1 MEVIKEFGKRFVFFD
16 GSMGTMLQ
24 KSGLKPGELP
34 DLLNIKAPEKVEAV
48 HRAYIEAGADII
60 TTNTFG
66 CNPHSLNGTGFTAAE
81 VIRAGI
87 DIARRAG
94 AKVIAQDIGPLGQ
107 LMQPMGPLSFDEAYD
122 CFKQQVLAG
131 VESGADLFIIET
143 LSDIYEAKAAILAV
157 KENSTLPVICTMSFQ
172 ADGRTF
178 VGADP
183 LAAVL
188 SLSGLG
194 VDAFGVNCSLGPAEL
209 LPIVKQITEYSPLPV
224 IVQANAGLP
233 KISGGETVYDISPEE
248 YTADIV
254 KMADMGVC
262 IFGGCCGTTPDYIA
276 EMKAAL
282 SGRKPVPTSPKRIT
296 ALTSGTKNVILDGRV
311 TVIGERIN
319 PTGKKRLK
327 QAIKECDMD
336 YITGEAISQRDRGA
350 DVLDVNISLPDIDEP
365 EMMAKT
371 VLALQAIV
379 DLPLQIDSSD
389 PAAIEAGVRICRGK
403 PLINSVNGKHE
414 SMEKIFPIAKKYGAA
429 VLGLALDENGI
440 PHTAEERYRIAEKIL
455 NTAKKYG
462 IPEQDVLIDCL
473 TLTASAQQQD
483 VMATIDAIK
492 LVKQR
497 LNLKTVL
504 GVSNVSF
511 GLPQREQ
518 LNSVFLAA
526 AFGAGLDAPIINPLS
541 DVVMN
546 TVRTFKV
553 INNQDKN
560 AVEYVGAFSGEAA
573 ADAEKKVSSSSSG
586 KTLYDIIVDGDRAF
600 AADAARKALESS
612 TPIEI
617 INSSFIPALDI
628 VGKKFEKGEI
638 FLPQLLMSAQTVKN
652 AFDVLKAAS
661 NSSEQ
666 QNKGTIVIAT
676 VYGDIHDIGKN
687 IVKMM
692 LSNYGYNVID
702 LGKDVPPQ
710 TVVDTVLE
718 KNVKLVGLSAL
729 MTTTVKSMADTI
741 TALRKAGADCK
752 VMVGGAVLNEEYA
765 KLVGAD
771 FYAKDALESV
781 KIADKFFG
789 N

>member
-1 MEVIKEFGKRFVFFD
+1 M
-16 GSMGTMLQ
+16 
-24 KSGLKPGELP
+24 
-34 DLLNIKAPEKVEAV
+34 
-48 HRAYIEAGADII
+48 
-60 TTNTFG
+60 
-66 CNPHSLNGTGFTAAE
+66 
-81 VIRAGI
+81 
-87 DIARRAG
+87 
-94 AKVIAQDIGPLGQ
+94 
-107 LMQPMGPLSFDEAYD
+107 
-122 CFKQQVLAG
+122 
-131 VESGADLFIIET
+131 
-143 LSDIYEAKAAILAV
+143 
-157 KENSTLPVICTMSFQ
+157 
-172 ADGRTF
+172 
-178 VGADP
+178 
-183 LAAVL
+183 
-188 SLSGLG
+188 
-194 VDAFGVNCSLGPAEL
+194 
-209 LPIVKQITEYSPLPV
+209 
-224 IVQANAGLP
+224 
-233 KISGGETVYDISPEE
+233 
-248 YTADIV
+248 
-254 KMADMGVC
+254 
-262 IFGGCCGTTPDYIA
+262 
-276 EMKAAL
+276 
-282 SGRKPVPTSPKRIT
+282 
-296 ALTSGTKNVILDGRV
+296 
-311 TVIGERIN
+311 
-319 PTGKKRLK
+319 
-327 QAIKECDMD
+327 
-336 YITGEAISQRDRGA
+336 
-350 DVLDVNISLPDIDEP
+350 
-365 EMMAKT
+365 
-371 VLALQAIV
+371 
-379 DLPLQIDSSD
+379 
-389 PAAIEAGVRICRGK
+389 RICRGK

-462 IPEQDVLIDCL
+462 TPEQDVLIDCL

-586 KTLYDIIVDGDRAF
+586 KTLYDIIVDGDRAS

-741 TALRKAGADCK
+741 TALRKAGANCK

>member
-1 MEVIKEFGKRFVFFD
+1 MELIKEFGKRFIFFD

-48 HRAYIEAGADII
+48 HRAYIDAGADII

-66 CNPHSLNGTGFTAAE
+66 CNPHSLNGTGFDANE
-81 VIRAGI
+81 VISAGI
-87 DIARRAG
+87 GIARHAG
-94 AKVIAQDIGPLGQ
+94 AKIVAQDIGPLGQ
-107 LMQPMGPLSFDEAYD
+107 LMQPMGPLSFGEAYD
-122 CFKQQVLAG
+122 CFKQQVLYG
-131 VESGADLFIIET
+131 VSAGADLFIIET

-157 KENSTLPVICTMSFQ
+157 KENSSLPVICTMSFQ

-178 VGADP
+178 VGDDP

-188 SLSGLG
+188 ALSGLG
-194 VDAFGVNCSLGPAEL
+194 VDALGVNCSLGPAEL
-209 LPIVKQITEYSPLPV
+209 LPIVRQITEYSPLPV

-248 YTADIV
+248 YVADIL

-262 IFGGCCGTTPDYIA
+262 IFGGCCGTTPEYISRMRSDLA
-276 EMKAAL
+276 GKT
-282 SGRKPVPTSPKRIT
+282 PVPVSPKRIT

-327 QAIKECDMD
+327 QAIKEKDMD

-371 VLALQAIV
+371 VVTLQAAV

-389 PAAIEAGVRICRGK
+389 PAAIKAGVRICRGK
-403 PLINSVNGKHE
+403 PLINSVNGKAE

-440 PHTAEERYRIAEKIL
+440 PHTAEERYKIAEKIL
-455 NTAKKYG
+455 NTAKEYG

-492 LVKQR
+492 LVKRR
-497 LNLKTVL
+497 LGLKTVL

-541 DVVMN
+541 DPVMS
-546 TVRTFKV
+546 TVRAFKV

-560 AVEYVGAFSGEAA
+560 AVEYVNAFSGEAA
-573 ADAEKKVSSSSSG
+573 AGPVRKNGAGE
-586 KTLYDIIVDGDRAF
+586 KTLYDIIIDGDRAA
-600 AADAARKALESS
+600 AADAARKMLDSQA
-612 TPIEI
+612 PIEI
-617 INSSFIPALDI
+617 VNSSFIPALDV

-661 NSSEQ
+661 ASSESES
-666 QNKGTIVIAT
+666 KGTIVIAT

-692 LSNYGYNVID
+692 LANYGYNVID

-718 KNVKLVGLSAL
+718 KKVKLVGLSAL

-741 TALRKAGADCK
+741 TALREAGADCK
-752 VMVGGAVLNEEYA
+752 VMVGGAVLNDEYA

-771 FYAKDALESV
+771 FYARDALESV
-781 KIADKFFG
+781 KIADMVFKS
-789 N
+789 

>member
-1 MEVIKEFGKRFVFFD
+1 MELIKEFGKRFIFFD

-24 KSGLKPGELP
+24 KSGLKQGELP
-34 DLLNIKAPEKVEAV
+34 DLLNIKCPEKVEAV
-48 HRAYIEAGADII
+48 HKAYISSGADII

-66 CNPHSLNGTGFTAAE
+66 CNPHSLSGTGFTADE
-81 VIRAGI
+81 VIKCGI
-87 DIARRAG
+87 NIARRAG
-94 AKVIAQDIGPLGQ
+94 AGFVAQDIGPLGQ
-107 LMQPMGPLSFDEAYD
+107 LMQPMGPVSFDDAYS
-122 CFKQQVLAG
+122 CFKQQVIAG
-131 VESGADLFIIET
+131 VSGGADMFIIET
-143 LSDIYEAKAAILAV
+143 VSDIYEAKAAILAV
-157 KENSTLPVICTMSFQ
+157 KENSRLPVICTMSFQ

-188 SLSGLG
+188 ALSGLG
-194 VDAFGVNCSLGPAEL
+194 IDALGVNCSLGPAEL
-209 LPIVKQITEYSPLPV
+209 LPIVKQITEYSPIPV

-233 KISGGETVYDISPEE
+233 KISGDETVYDISPDD
-248 YTADIV
+248 YVADII

-262 IFGGCCGTTPDYIA
+262 IFGGCCGTTPEYISK
-276 EMKAAL
+276 MKCAL
-282 SGRKPVPTSPKRIT
+282 SKKSPVPTSAKRIT
-296 ALTSGTKNVILDGRV
+296 ALTSGTKNVVLDGRI

-327 QAIKECDMD
+327 QAIKERDMD
-336 YITGEAISQRDRGA
+336 YITGEAMSQRDHGA

-371 VLALQAIV
+371 VLALQSV
-379 DLPLQIDSSD
+379 TDLPLQIDSSD

-403 PLINSVNGKHE
+403 PLINSVNGKTQ
-414 SMEKIFPIAKKYGAA
+414 SMETIFPIAKKYGAA

-440 PHTAEERYRIAEKIL
+440 PHTAEERYKIAEKIL

-492 LVKQR
+492 LVKRQ

-541 DVVMN
+541 DAVMN

-560 AVEYVGAFSGEAA
+560 AVEYVDAFSGDSAPT
-573 ADAEKKVSSSSSG
+573 EKKEASSPSG
-586 KTLYDIIVDGDRAF
+586 KTLYDIIVDGDRAS
-600 AADAARKALESS
+600 AADAARQMLKSNA
-612 TPIEI
+612 PIEI
-617 INSSFIPALDI
+617 INTSFIPALDI

-661 NSSEQ
+661 DSSES

-692 LSNYGYNVID
+692 LANYGYNVID

-710 TVVDTVLE
+710 VIVDTVLE

-741 TALRKAGADCK
+741 TALRNAGSDCK
-752 VMVGGAVLNEEYA
+752 VMVGGAVLNDEYA

-781 KIADKFFG
+781 KIADKVFG